1 MPPKLDATEGIVLN
15 FINEQNKPLNSQI
28 VADSL
33 QKYGIKK
40 TAAQKAL
47 DSLAD
52 AGKITFKEYGKQ
64 KIYLAK
70 QDQFNI
76 PTNEEL
82 EHMKKEISNLQE
94 NLAVESNA
102 VNALGADIRAVETN
116 MTMEQIRS
124 KITTLSDEIG
134 SMESKLIQ
142 LRGGAILVTL
152 EEKKKVED
160 NYSSKITL
168 WKKRKRIFKELWDMI
183 TEAIP
188 RDLNELKEEVGFE
201 TDEDIGVSLQD
212 FCNLNSKRQ
221 KR

>member
-102 VNALGADIRAVETN
+102 VNALGAGRLLTIGFFC
-116 MTMEQIRS
+116 S
-124 KITTLSDEIG
+124 K
-134 SMESKLIQ
+134 
-142 LRGGAILVTL
+142 
-152 EEKKKVED
+152 
-160 NYSSKITL
+160 
-168 WKKRKRIFKELWDMI
+168 
-183 TEAIP
+183 
-188 RDLNELKEEVGFE
+188 FE
-201 TDEDIGVSLQD
+201 
-212 FCNLNSKRQ
+212 NLNTNLVGGVIRIVVI
-221 KR
+221 